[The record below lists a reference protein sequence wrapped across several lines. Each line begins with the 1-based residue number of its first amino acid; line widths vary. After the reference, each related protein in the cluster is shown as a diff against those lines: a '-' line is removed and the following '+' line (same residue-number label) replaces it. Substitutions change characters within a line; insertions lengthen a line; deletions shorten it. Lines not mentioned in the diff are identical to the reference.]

1 MKKRLLTILA
11 LGVLFP
17 KLCAQEFKV
26 KPYLQ
31 YSTKTSMRI
40 LFETEQPTKAVVR
53 YGNAL
58 AAAKTPNLSLSVESG
73 GLKTMH
79 EIALVDLTP
88 ETNYFW
94 RVDIT
99 SPNGK
104 RRSSKVYTF
113 KTNVNDNT
121 AFTFA
126 LVGDSQRNQSKVKD
140 TIVWSLISEQV
151 WNSRP
156 NFVVHVGDLVDNGL
170 RVTDWTEQF
179 LPEGHKLMSRIPM
192 YTALGN
198 HENDSE
204 YYYQYMANPK
214 PEYYYSFTYG
224 NAEFFVIDTN
234 RDVTENSEQY
244 NWLEQALA
252 KSTATWKI
260 TMHHHPPYSSEE
272 NDNGDTYVGL
282 STNGVVAIRDLV
294 PLYEFYGVDFCLYG
308 HVHMYER
315 TWPIK
320 DNMVDQQNGVIYIN
334 SGGAGGPIEGF
345 APTRTWFSLEQ
356 RPVYHYCTF
365 SIFNKTVI
373 FKAIDIEGRLFDTFQ
388 LTKEDDPIVVQPP
401 APIIKVAEHEF
412 YKQTSLTLEGG
423 FENLTIHYTLDGSQ
437 PTTKSTKY
445 TKPIQIKK
453 STTLKAIAVDQDGNT
468 SRTLTKKIV
477 HVPISKALNVGKV
490 KQGIQYHYYEGE
502 WDKLP
507 DFKTLDPLASGKV
520 NNFHIEGLNKREDS
534 WGLVFSGY
542 YYVDQAKVHT
552 FFTRS
557 DDGSQLLINDIM
569 VVDNDGD
576 HSMRFIKGS
585 IYLEK
590 GYHKIEVRYFD
601 NYHGHSLEAG
611 LLKNGGEESPFSS
624 TTLFHE

>member
-1 MKKRLLTILA
+1 MKKKLA
-11 LGVLFP
+11 VIFVLGILFP
-17 KLCAQEFKV
+17 KLGAQEFKV
-26 KPYLQ
+26 RPYLQ
-31 YSTKTSMRI
+31 YSTKTSIRI

-58 AAAKTPNLSLSVESG
+58 AEAKAPNLSLSVSG
-73 GLKTMH
+73 KGLKTMH
-79 EIALVDLTP
+79 EVELVGLET

-94 RVDIT
+94 KVDIT
-99 SPNGK
+99 SKNGNTL
-104 RRSSKVYTF
+104 SSQVSTF
-113 KTNVNDNT
+113 KTNVKENT
-121 AFTFA
+121 AFSFA
-126 LVGDSQRNQSKVKD
+126 LVGDSQRNQRKVKD
-140 TIVWSLISEQV
+140 TIVWRRISERV

-179 LPEGHKLMSRIPM
+179 LPEGHQLMSRIPM

-234 RDVTENSEQY
+234 RDVSENSKQY

-272 NDNGDTYVGL
+272 NDNGDTYIGL
-282 STNGVVAIRDLV
+282 STYGVVAIRDLV
-294 PLYEFYGVDFCLYG
+294 PLYELYGVDFCLYG

-320 DNMVDQQNGVIYIN
+320 DNMVDQENGVVYIN

-345 APTRTWFSLEQ
+345 APTRNWFSLEQ

-365 SIFNKTVI
+365 TIFNKTVI

-388 LTKEDDPIVVQPP
+388 LTKKDNTVVVQPP
-401 APIIKVAEHEF
+401 APIIKAAESEF
-412 YKQTSLTLEGG
+412 FEQTSFSLEGG
-423 FENLTIHYTLDGSQ
+423 FDNLEIFYTLDGSR
-437 PTTKSTKY
+437 PTTRSTKY
-445 TKPIQIKK
+445 TKPVRIYK
-453 STTLKAIAVDQDGNT
+453 TTVLKAIAVDQNGKT
-468 SRTLTKKIV
+468 SRVLTKNIV
-477 HVPISKALNVGKV
+477 HVPVSKAQKTGKL
-490 KQGIQYHYYEGE
+490 KQGILYRYYEGE
-502 WDKLP
+502 WEKLP
-507 DFKTLDPLASGKV
+507 DFKTLPVLAEGKV
-520 NNFHIEGLNKREDS
+520 KDFDITGLNKREDS

-542 YYVDQAKVHT
+542 YYAERSRVYH

-557 DDGSQLLINDIM
+557 DDGSQLLVDDIL

-576 HSMRFIKGS
+576 HSMRLVEGG

-590 GYHKIEVRYFD
+590 GYHRIEVRYFD
-601 NYHGHSLEAG
+601 NHHGHSLETG
-611 LLKNGGEESPFSS
+611 LLENGEKRVFS
-624 TTLFHE
+624 TTSLFHD

>member
-1 MKKRLLTILA
+1 MKNNIVVA
-11 LGVLFP
+11 LVFGFLFL
-17 KLCAQEFKV
+17 KLSAQEFKV

-40 LFETEQPTKAVVR
+40 LFETEQPTVAVVR

-58 AAAKTPNLSLSVESG
+58 PNAKAPNLSSSVAEDEP
-73 GLKTMH
+73 KTMH
-79 EIALVDLTP
+79 EIELVGLEV

-94 RVDIT
+94 KVDI
-99 SPNGK
+99 SDENGNTN
-104 RRSSKVYTF
+104 SSKVSTF
-113 KTNVNDNT
+113 KTNVNDST
-121 AFTFA
+121 AFSFA
-126 LVGDSQRNQSKVKD
+126 LVGDSQRNQRKVRD
-140 TIVWSLISEQV
+140 TIVWSRISEKV

-156 NFVVHVGDLVDNGL
+156 NFVVHVGDLVDDGL
-170 RVTDWTEQF
+170 RITDWTEQF
-179 LPEGHKLMSRIPM
+179 LPEGHQLMRRIPM

-204 YYYQYMANPK
+204 YYYQYMANPE

-272 NDNGDTYVGL
+272 NDNGDTYKGL
-282 STNGVVAIRDLV
+282 STYGVVAIRDLV
-294 PLYEFYGVDFCLYG
+294 PLYERYGVDFCLYG

-320 DNMVDQQNGVIYIN
+320 NNMVDQENGVVYIN

-345 APTRTWFSLEQ
+345 APTRNWFSLEQ
-356 RPVYHYCTF
+356 RPVHHYCTF
-365 SIFNKTVI
+365 TIFNKTVV

-388 LTKEDDPIVVQPP
+388 MTKQDDKVVVQPP
-401 APIIKVAEHEF
+401 APILKTADESF
-412 YKQTSLTLEGG
+412 YQQTSFSLEGG
-423 FENLTIHYTLDGSQ
+423 FDNLDIYYTLDGSQ
-437 PTTKSTKY
+437 PTTKSKKY
-445 TKPIQIKK
+445 TKPVDIKK
-453 STTLKAIAVDQDGNT
+453 TTTLKAIAVDQNGNN
-468 SRTLTKKIV
+468 SRVLTRRIV
-477 HVPISKALNVGKV
+477 HVPISKAVKV
-490 KQGIQYHYYEGE
+490 SKLKQGIEYRYYEGE
-502 WDKLP
+502 WEKLP
-507 DFKTLDPLASGKV
+507 DFKTLPVLSQGKLE
-520 NNFHIEGLNKREDS
+520 NFNIQGLNKREDS
-534 WGLVFSGY
+534 WGLVFNGY
-542 YYVDQAKVHT
+542 YYAEHSQVYD

-576 HSMRFIKGS
+576 HSMRMIKGG
-585 IYLEK
+585 IYLEQ

-601 NYHGHSLEAG
+601 NHHGHKLETG
-611 LLKNGGEESPFSS
+611 LFKGGKKSPFSS
-624 TTLFHE
+624 TNLFYD

>member
-1 MKKRLLTILA
+1 MKKELAILLV

-17 KLCAQEFKV
+17 KLSAQEFKV

-31 YSTKTSMRI
+31 YATKTSMRI
-40 LFETEQPTKAVVR
+40 LFETEEPTRAVVR

-58 AAAKTPNLSLSVESG
+58 ANAKVPNLSLSVSDKG
-73 GLKTMH
+73 HKTMH
-79 EIALVDLTP
+79 EIELIGLDTEA
-88 ETNYFW
+88 NYFW
-94 RVDIT
+94 SVDIT
-99 SPNGK
+99 SENGNTL
-104 RRSSKVYTF
+104 SSPVSTF
-113 KTNVNDNT
+113 KTNVKENT
-121 AFTFA
+121 AFSFA
-126 LVGDSQRNQSKVKD
+126 LVGDSQRNQRKVKD
-140 TIVWSLISEQV
+140 TIVWRRISERV

-179 LPEGHKLMSRIPM
+179 LPDGHQLMSRIPM

-282 STNGVVAIRDLV
+282 STYGVTAIRDLV
-294 PLYEFYGVDFCLYG
+294 PLYELYGVDFCLYG

-320 DNMVDQQNGVIYIN
+320 DNMVDQENGVVYIN

-345 APTRTWFSLEQ
+345 APTRNWFSLEQ

-365 SIFNKTVI
+365 TIFNKTVI

-388 LTKEDDPIVVQPP
+388 LTKEDNTVVVQPP
-401 APIIKVAEHEF
+401 APIVKAAENEF
-412 YKQTSLTLEGG
+412 FEQTSFSLEGG
-423 FENLTIHYTLDGSQ
+423 FENLEIFYTLDGSR
-437 PTTKSTKY
+437 PTTESTRY
-445 TKPIQIKK
+445 TKPVRIYK
-453 STTLKAIAVDQDGNT
+453 TTVLKAIAVDKNGNT
-468 SRTLTKKIV
+468 SRVLTKNIV
-477 HVPISKALNVGKV
+477 HVPISKALKTGKL
-490 KQGIQYHYYEGE
+490 KQGISYKYYEGE
-502 WDKLP
+502 WKKLP
-507 DFKTLDPLASGKV
+507 DFESLSVLAKGKV
-520 NNFHIEGLNKREDS
+520 KGFDIKGLNKREDS
-534 WGLVFSGY
+534 WGVVFSGY
-542 YYVDQAKVHT
+542 YYAEQSRVYH

-557 DDGSQLLINDIM
+557 DDGSKLLINDIL

-576 HSMRFIKGS
+576 HSMRLVNGG
-585 IYLEK
+585 IYLKK
-590 GYHKIEVRYFD
+590 GYHRIEVRYFD
-601 NYHGHSLEAG
+601 NHHGHNLETG
-611 LLKNGGEESPFSS
+611 LLENGEKHAFP
-624 TTLFHE
+624 TTSLFYD